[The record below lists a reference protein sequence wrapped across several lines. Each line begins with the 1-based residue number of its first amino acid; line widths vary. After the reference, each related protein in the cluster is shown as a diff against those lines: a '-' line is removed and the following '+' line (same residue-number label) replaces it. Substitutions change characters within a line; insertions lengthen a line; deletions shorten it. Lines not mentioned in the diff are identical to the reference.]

1 MRFAAST
8 AIGPMALALACCGT
22 RVFWQPAGALRWPA
36 AGPSWRGLLAGVNQR
51 QNMCPAAPGSLVQRS
66 ETGGHGGHQNRPPA
80 PGRVGVL
87 SLRVREVVRAARVA
101 IRDGTAV
108 YSAQLH
114 CNPAHMAP
122 FGHYLCSNKGA
133 QTIHFHTEVVKYL
146 CLGLPQKLL
155 AVVGPRRRRGHLVR
169 RRHGLERSHAHG
181 KTGCTK
187 AMRIHGCRPNACIE

>member
-133 QTIHFHTEVVKYL
+133 QTIHFHTEVVKYS
-146 CLGLPQKLL
+146 LGGYNPSYNTRSLKT
-155 AVVGPRRRRGHLVR
+155 RGLQYV
-169 RRHGLERSHAHG
+169 
-181 KTGCTK
+181 
-187 AMRIHGCRPNACIE
+187 I

>member
-133 QTIHFHTEVVKYL
+133 QTIHFHTEVVTWSSECVSPIWPMNSASASL
-146 CLGLPQKLL
+146 
-155 AVVGPRRRRGHLVR
+155 
-169 RRHGLERSHAHG
+169 
-181 KTGCTK
+181 
-187 AMRIHGCRPNACIE
+187 

>member
-36 AGPSWRGLLAGVNQR
+36 AGLSWRGLLAGVNQR

-133 QTIHFHTEVVKYL
+133 QTIHFHTEVVMYMY
-146 CLGLPQKLL
+146 
-155 AVVGPRRRRGHLVR
+155 VGPLTLQWSEPPPGP
-169 RRHGLERSHAHG
+169 STQDPPA
-181 KTGCTK
+181 
-187 AMRIHGCRPNACIE
+187 P

>member
-133 QTIHFHTEVVKYL
+133 QTIHFHTEVVTFASRSAPWPSSCRSRPASPEKFHEANSAAF
-146 CLGLPQKLL
+146 LL
-155 AVVGPRRRRGHLVR
+155 LIASAATGVLR
-169 RRHGLERSHAHG
+169 AH
-181 KTGCTK
+181 
-187 AMRIHGCRPNACIE
+187 